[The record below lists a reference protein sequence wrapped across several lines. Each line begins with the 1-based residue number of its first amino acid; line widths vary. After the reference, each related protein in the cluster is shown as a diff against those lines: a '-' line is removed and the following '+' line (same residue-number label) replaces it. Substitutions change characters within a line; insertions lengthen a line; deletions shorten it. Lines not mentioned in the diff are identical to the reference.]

1 LEISDALRRDAE
13 TMAEQMGISVDDA
26 LRRIGYQDDIG
37 RLRAEL
43 ATNERDTFAGL
54 WVDHQPEYRI
64 VVQFTRDA
72 EQTIRPYIEDK
83 PWAGLV
89 EVRTASATLSAL
101 EAALAETVRDF
112 DWLDFDVTTALN
124 EKGNRVEV
132 YVTDPAWFER
142 ELRKANIQL
151 PDHVE
156 LVTVAGHSAKEIDIC
171 APSSVPGVAFPH
183 QAPVEGIWAVMDAEL
198 IGDLVLANGCLR
210 VNSIYGDAS
219 YLPVW
224 PPEFTLKSENDTLQV
239 LDGAGRQTVAILP
252 NMWYNFYNY
261 EN

>member
-1 LEISDALRRDAE
+1 
-13 TMAEQMGISVDDA
+13 MGISVDDA

-54 WVDHQPEYRI
+54 WVDHQPGYRI

-112 DWLDFDVTTALN
+112 DRLDFDVTTALN
-124 EKGNRVEV
+124 EKGNRIEV

-171 APSSVPGVAFPH
+171 APSPVPGVAFPH